1 MTTVL
6 LLIIGILLIGVNIRA
21 MRKDKSSFKNAF
33 DNASTNIK
41 DYDLEI
47 GKLRKEFA
55 ETIMELQNEIENLKD
70 RLEEKSDIQKDN
82 VHNFK
87 IDNSLESSL
96 LENNKLDVIEI
107 QSTENG
113 AVEEK
118 KIDYKENYATQ
129 NAYLDNREINNVK
142 IDDIERLMKEGLS
155 IDSIS
160 EKLGIGKGEILL
172 IKKLYIK

>member
-6 LLIIGILLIGVNIRA
+6 LLIIGILLIAVNIRA
-21 MRKDKSSFKNAF
+21 IKKNKSSFKNAF
-33 DNASTNIK
+33 DNASINIK

-55 ETIMELQNEIENLKD
+55 ETIMELQNEVENLKD
-70 RLEEKSDIQKDN
+70 KLDVMGIHNNKIDALEEK
-82 VHNFK
+82 
-87 IDNSLESSL
+87 
-96 LENNKLDVIEI
+96 
-107 QSTENG
+107 
-113 AVEEK
+113 
-118 KIDYKENYATQ
+118 KENYEENNINENTEI
-129 NAYLDNREINNVK
+129 DNREINNVK
-142 IDDIERLMKEGLS
+142 IDDIERLMKAGLS